1 MYIGPVPERS
11 AKRSRT
17 PAASR
22 TPQVKRGYHHG
33 DLRRALLDAA
43 IPLLR
48 DGGPEAL
55 TLRAVAR
62 AAGVSQTA
70 PYRHFADRAELV
82 AAVAEAGF
90 RRLHAHL
97 VDAARAPA
105 AILGQ
110 APTTARG
117 GLQAIAMAYVRFA
130 LEHPAEY
137 RVMFGSEMAA
147 LVASRRELATAR
159 DEVFALLRG
168 GIAILQEQGLVREGN
183 TRAIA
188 LTAWALVHGLVMLAL
203 DGQVSGAEGASPEE
217 LTRTATGL
225 LMFGMANEGRSR

>member
-1 MYIGPVPERS
+1 MYIRGMRKSP
-11 AKRSRT
+11 AKRGR

-22 TPQVKRGYHHG
+22 PLRAKRGYHHG
-33 DLRRALLDAA
+33 DLRRALVEAA

-70 PYRHFADRAELV
+70 PYRHFADRAGLV
-82 AAVAEAGF
+82 AAVAETGF
-90 RRLHAHL
+90 RRLHARL
-97 VDAARAPA
+97 LDAARAPA
-105 AILGQ
+105 ATLGN
-110 APTTARG
+110 APATARG
-117 GLQAIAMAYVRFA
+117 GLQAIAIAYVRFA

-137 RVMFGSEMAA
+137 RVMFGGEMAA
-147 LVASRRELATAR
+147 LEKTGSGLATAR

-168 GIAILQEQGLVREGN
+168 GVATLQEQGLVRSGD

-188 LTAWALVHGLVMLAL
+188 LTAWALVHGLVMLTL
-203 DGQVSGAEGASPEE
+203 DGQVSGPEAASPEE

-225 LMFGMANEGRSR
+225 LMFGMASDSRPR